1 MSWLPLWP
9 VLVPLLGA
17 AAAVATLEQPRAQRA
32 VTLLALALQTL
43 AAWTLLARTLLAG
56 PVALHLGGWPPP
68 FAISL
73 GTDVLGAALCALAA
87 PLGLLL
93 ALPGGAPGH
102 PLRAH
107 RTFAPLLLALLGGVA
122 GVFLTADLFNLYVWF
137 EVTLI
142 ASFGLLALGGGR
154 ARLDAS
160 VTYAMLNLV
169 GTALLLVAIGL
180 VYGRTGSLDMGTLA
194 EPGATD
200 PALLGAALLFFLG
213 LAAKAALFPLGF
225 WLPAAY
231 PNANPVIAALFA
243 GLLTKSAAY
252 ALFRT
257 SGLVFSAATDTL
269 LGGFL
274 ALGAA
279 TALFGGIGCLAATDA
294 RRFAAFT
301 VVGGIGVAIVGLG
314 LDSPLGTTGG
324 LAYLFQSMVATPA
337 LFLAAAC
344 LAADSGDGAFL
355 RAGGLWTRDR
365 LVAGCF
371 GLCVLAVAGVP
382 PLTGFWPKLLLVR
395 AGLEAGATGAV
406 AAVLLGGFLTLLA
419 GARAFALACWRP
431 APAEPAATD
440 PLPHGA
446 RSVLAG
452 LTAVLLV
459 AGLLPELPG
468 RLASAAADDLRAP
481 AALLEVLAAAPPEG
495 ASG

>member
-1 MSWLPLWP
+1 VSWLLLWP

-17 AAAVATLEQPRAQRA
+17 AAAVATLERPRTQRA
-32 VTLLALALQTL
+32 VTVLALALQTL
-43 AAWTLLARTLLAG
+43 AAWALLARILASG

-73 GTDVLGAALCALAA
+73 GTDVLGSTLCALAA
-87 PLGLLL
+87 PLGLVL
-93 ALPGGAPGH
+93 ALPGGTPGH
-102 PLRAH
+102 PIRAH

-137 EVTLI
+137 EVALM
-142 ASFGLLALGGGR
+142 ASFGLLVLGGGR

-194 EPGATD
+194 GPGASD
-200 PALLGAALLFFLG
+200 PALLGPALLFFLG

-231 PNANPVIAALFA
+231 PNASPVVAALFA

-257 SGLVFSAATDTL
+257 GGLVFSSATETIAS
-269 LGGFL
+269 GFL

-279 TALFGGIGCLAATDA
+279 TALFGGVGCLAADDA

-301 VVGGIGVAIVGLG
+301 VLGGIGVTVVGLG
-314 LDSPLGTTGG
+314 LDSPLGTAGG

-337 LFLAAAC
+337 LFLAAAY
-344 LAADSGDGAFL
+344 LVPGGEGAFR
-355 RAGGLWTRDR
+355 RAGGLWARDR
-365 LVAGCF
+365 LVACTF
-371 GLCVLAVAGVP
+371 GLCVLAVSGVP

-395 AGLEAGATGAV
+395 AGLEAGAGLAV
-406 AAVLLGGFLTLLA
+406 AAVLAGGFLTLLA

-431 APAEPAATD
+431 SPTEPPETV
-440 PLPHGA
+440 PLAGGS
-446 RSVLAG
+446 RWVLAS
-452 LTAVLLV
+452 LTALLVV
-459 AGLLPELPG
+459 AGLLPEGPG
-468 RLASAAADDLRAP
+468 RLARAAADDLRAP

-495 ASG
+495 GSR